1 MHRRSN
7 QSYLCITSTHDL
19 LSVDSSVPI
28 MGFIHQFIICPSLIG
43 EFTNAHLRMTFINT
57 QICVRTTRFQPFHSF
72 ILLHCA
78 KFRHRLINAIKAFR
92 QNQWMSFFE
101 KVYYNK
107 KGQYQF
113 KSDLQ
118 HTIIM
123 FLEVTN
129 CGSCSVVCLLSIVY
143 RQYQICDILD
153 YIILWIYIQIVIR
166 SSPDCIQGSNF
177 IVIV

>member
-28 MGFIHQFIICPSLIG
+28 MGFIHQFIRCPSLIG

-101 KVYYNK
+101 IVYYNK

-129 CGSCSVVCLLSIVY
+129 CRSCSVVCLLSIVY
-143 RQYQICDILD
+143 SQYQICDILD
-153 YIILWIYIQIVIR
+153 YIILWIYIRI
-166 SSPDCIQGSNF
+166 IQGSNF